1 MSQRKLNSV
10 TQLNS
15 VTEINFQHAVTHLTL
30 DARQFVGTFY
40 MNIVISGVLLDLLLF
55 FYYKVQ
61 NNNIFGKTY

>member
-15 VTEINFQHAVTHLTL
+15 VTEINFQNAVTHLTL
-30 DARQFVGTFY
+30 DARQFVGIFY